1 MRRLF
6 IAALVFVAAAHCSAV
21 FAQTEITRPIRFI
34 VPVVLVATAPL
45 VLVVNAAAL
54 VKAGFT
60 PSLYHAN
67 PVVGENRP
75 FADKANGVHYF
86 DHLAVLRRAAMP
98 PLLFEAGV
106 IVNREEEV
114 RMRDD
119 VVRRQIGLSVAR
131 GIDECMKKDEGGRM
145 KDEGK
150 SNGKDN
156 THGK

>member
-6 IAALVFVAAAHCSAV
+6 IVALVFVAAAHCSAV
-21 FAQTEITRPIRFI
+21 FAQTQITRPIRFI

-67 PVVGENRP
+67 PVVGKNRP

-98 PLLFEAGV
+98 ALLFEAGV
-106 IVNREEEV
+106 IVNREEETRMLDRSV
-114 RMRDD
+114 RQ
-119 VVRRQIGLSVAR
+119 QIAAGVADGVDR
-131 GIDECMKKDEGGRM
+131 CLKKDEG
-145 KDEGK
+145 
-150 SNGKDN
+150 
-156 THGK
+156 